1 MNKEINKILIAGTEY
16 DIRDSSVDKKVKD
29 VVKENTYSKA
39 EIDKMVGDVESVL
52 RTING

>member
-16 DIRDSSVDKKVKD
+16 DIRDSSVDKKVKEA
-29 VVKENTYSKA
+29 VNENTYSKA

-52 RTING
+52 NKING